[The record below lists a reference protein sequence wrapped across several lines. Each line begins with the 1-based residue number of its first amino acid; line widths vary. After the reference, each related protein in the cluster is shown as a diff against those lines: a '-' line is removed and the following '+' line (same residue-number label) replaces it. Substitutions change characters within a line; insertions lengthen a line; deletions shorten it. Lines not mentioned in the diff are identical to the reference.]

1 MKSLFTF
8 LLIGCS
14 LYVAT
19 AVATPHVEKTQSK
32 EMSVLALKKSKEI
45 TCQGRLS
52 PPSGI
57 RRMAR
62 ELNAF
67 LNEENISIQFHR
79 NVGLVRISIVD
90 AAGASVYESV
100 FDTGQGNLVIPTGEI
115 SFGTHTLLFQND
127 NGKIWGE
134 FAL

>member
-1 MKSLFTF
+1 MTAISTF
-8 LLIGCS
+8 
-14 LYVAT
+14 
-19 AVATPHVEKTQSK
+19 HVKKIQIK

-67 LNEENISIQFHR
+67 LNEGNISIQFHR
-79 NVGLVRISIVD
+79 NVGLVRVSIVD
-90 AAGASVYESV
+90 AAGASVYDSV
-100 FDTGQGNLVIPTGEI
+100 FDSGQGNLVIPTSEI
-115 SFGTHTLLFQND
+115 SFGTHMLLFQNY
-127 NGKIWGE
+127 NGEIWGE
-134 FAL
+134 FTL